1 MRRMAQGLLLALIVA
16 LTLAPAAAQDEVPV
30 IVSPA
35 LEADMQNL
43 EQITERLRALE
54 TLDPVDRRFPSRADV
69 IVYLQSLYDEDMS
82 ADDLARST
90 LFYTALGLLDADVDL
105 RAVYLSLLSSQ
116 VGGFYDTDTKSM
128 NVIPLN
134 NEAIGAS
141 LTLTEQIVYVHEYVH
156 ALQDQHF
163 GLDALI
169 DSEESADH
177 PDRSLAALSLIEGDA
192 SAIMNLYLQRVSMQ
206 NPMAALQLLT
216 QGLQAG
222 NLFLP
227 PDVPSILVNE
237 LLFPYEAGM
246 TFVLAVY
253 GEGGWDALNAAY
265 ANLPQTSEQIIH
277 PDKYLSG
284 EGAAGVMARDTG
296 ALLGEGWSPV
306 WQTALGEFY
315 LREHLKTELPTRR
328 SATAAAG
335 WGGDSF
341 QLYRHDD
348 SGAAAWTLDLV
359 WDSADDAREFAEAY
373 AALGEA
379 RYGTPAQDG
388 CWGDDDGAL
397 CLRADANGSQVS
409 AAPTLDLAR
418 RLMNGA

>member
-1 MRRMAQGLLLALIVA
+1 MRRAAQWVIMFIVCALVVM
-16 LTLAPAAAQDEVPV
+16 PAAAQGETPAPV
-30 IVSPA
+30 NPA
-35 LEADMQNL
+35 LEADMQSL
-43 EQITERLRALE
+43 EQITERLRVLE
-54 TLDPVDRRFPSRADV
+54 TLEPVERRFPSRVDV
-69 IVYLQSLYDEDMS
+69 IAYLQSLYDEDMS
-82 ADDLARST
+82 PEDLARST
-90 LFYTALGLLDADVDL
+90 LFYTSLGLLDADVDL
-105 RAVYLSLLSSQ
+105 REVYLSLLSSQ
-116 VGGFYDTDTKSM
+116 VGGFYDTETRSM

-134 NEAIGAS
+134 NEAIGES

-163 GLDALI
+163 GLDALL
-169 DSEESADH
+169 EAEAMADH

-192 SAIMNLYLQRVSMQ
+192 SAIMNLYTQRVSMQ

-227 PDVPSILVNE
+227 PDVPAILVNE

-253 GEGGWDALNAAY
+253 GEGGWDALNGAY
-265 ANLPQTSEQIIH
+265 ASLPQTSEQIIH
-277 PDKYLSG
+277 PEKYLSG
-284 EGAAGVMARDTG
+284 EGAAEVTARDTG

-306 WQTALGEFY
+306 WRTALGEFY
-315 LREHLKTELPTRR
+315 LREHLKTELPNRR
-328 SATAAAG
+328 SAAAAAG

-359 WDSADDAREFAEAY
+359 WDSADDAREFAGTY

-379 RYGTPAQDG
+379 RYSVPAQDG
-388 CWGDDDGAL
+388 CWGDADGAL
-397 CLRADANGSQVS
+397 CLRADDDGSQIS